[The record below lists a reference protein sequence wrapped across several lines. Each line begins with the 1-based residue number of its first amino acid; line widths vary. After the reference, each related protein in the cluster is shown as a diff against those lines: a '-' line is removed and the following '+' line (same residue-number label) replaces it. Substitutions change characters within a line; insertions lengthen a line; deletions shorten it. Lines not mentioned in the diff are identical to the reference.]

1 MGRAEV
7 RISRVEKVGPAV
19 TRRGRQAREE
29 AGGVGGGAEAAMSTY
44 AHPTHMEGKGS
55 LVPCRRAL
63 GWGGWVGVSKE
74 FEGVAGSLKIHSE

>member
-1 MGRAEV
+1 
-7 RISRVEKVGPAV
+7 
-19 TRRGRQAREE
+19 
-29 AGGVGGGAEAAMSTY
+29 MSTY